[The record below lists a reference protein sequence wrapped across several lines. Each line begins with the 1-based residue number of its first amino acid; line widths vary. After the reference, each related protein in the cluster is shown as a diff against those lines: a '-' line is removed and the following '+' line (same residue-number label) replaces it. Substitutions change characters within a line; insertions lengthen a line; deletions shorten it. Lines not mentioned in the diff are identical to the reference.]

1 MLVVDASQGGFEEG
15 ISRGGQTR
23 EHALLAFTLG
33 VKQMIVAV
41 NKMDDKT
48 VNYNQKRYEDVKSEV
63 ATYLKKVG
71 YKPAK
76 ITFVPISGWEGD
88 NITEKSENMPW
99 HDGPT
104 LFEALDKISPP
115 KRPADK
121 ALRIPIQDVY
131 KIGGIGT
138 VPVGR
143 VENNSERF
151 PFRALFSK
159 NRVRD
164 SLTYQSD

>member
-1 MLVVDASQGGFEEG
+1 MKIMYNIVSKVCMKVITESNPSPTYLGRDFIKNTITGTSQADVAMLVVDASQGGFEEG

-71 YKPAK
+71 
-76 ITFVPISGWEGD
+76 
-88 NITEKSENMPW
+88 
-99 HDGPT
+99 
-104 LFEALDKISPP
+104 
-115 KRPADK
+115 
-121 ALRIPIQDVY
+121 
-131 KIGGIGT
+131 
-138 VPVGR
+138 
-143 VENNSERF
+143 
-151 PFRALFSK
+151 
-159 NRVRD
+159 
-164 SLTYQSD
+164 

>member
-41 NKMDDKT
+41 NKMDDKS

-99 HDGPT
+99 HNGPT
-104 LFEALDKISPP
+104 LLEALDKISP
-115 KRPADK
+115 
-121 ALRIPIQDVY
+121 
-131 KIGGIGT
+131 
-138 VPVGR
+138 
-143 VENNSERF
+143 
-151 PFRALFSK
+151 
-159 NRVRD
+159 
-164 SLTYQSD
+164 